1 MRREEQ
7 KVDPLSNELFVKS
20 VYAPEKPKMKEK
32 EGSDKEDEE
41 ENEEEGGDEDEI
53 ASHDEELDDDLVNTH
68 DMYSGINFIF
78 RLMWRIFNIWH
89 QILLEG

>member
-32 EGSDKEDEE
+32 EGSDKDDEE
-41 ENEEEGGDEDEI
+41 ENEEEEGGDEEET
-53 ASHDEELDDDLVNTH
+53 ASQHDEELDDDLVNTH
-68 DMYSGINFIF
+68 DS
-78 RLMWRIFNIWH
+78 
-89 QILLEG
+89 